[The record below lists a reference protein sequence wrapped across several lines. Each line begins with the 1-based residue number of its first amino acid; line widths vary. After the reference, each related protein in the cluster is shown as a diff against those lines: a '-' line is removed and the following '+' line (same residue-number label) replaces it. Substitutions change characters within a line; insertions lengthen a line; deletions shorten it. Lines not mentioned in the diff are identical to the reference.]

1 MTCTDN
7 KKGED
12 SEKSTEDLEK
22 DETIKVNIDDVN
34 LTDSRVSD
42 ADVIAYTPSVP
53 AVENHS
59 QSEDMKSHDI
69 TPDAEGTIES
79 IPPTNISGTSYEL
92 PQSKEANTCS
102 GGISVTPHKR
112 AKYISPIKK
121 DVGKNYLCHRIG
133 RSIEG
138 VRTTSGL

>member
-1 MTCTDN
+1 MNINAVKSTDN
-7 KKGED
+7 G
-12 SEKSTEDLEK
+12 
-22 DETIKVNIDDVN
+22 
-34 LTDSRVSD
+34 VSD

-121 DVGKNYLCHRIG
+121 M
-133 RSIEG
+133 
-138 VRTTSGL
+138 